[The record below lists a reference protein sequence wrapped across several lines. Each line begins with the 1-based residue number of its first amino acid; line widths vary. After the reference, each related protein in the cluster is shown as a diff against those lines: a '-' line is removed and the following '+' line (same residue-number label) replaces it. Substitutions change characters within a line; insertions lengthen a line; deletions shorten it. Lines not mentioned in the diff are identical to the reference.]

1 MAKYIHGYI
10 PEEQERLLDQAGV
23 LAPLIYPWIDFT
35 DCKHVLEIGSGVGAQ
50 SHILLSLYPEIEL
63 SCVEIEKKQ
72 IKKAKENLRQ
82 FIDRKIHFL
91 NQDATNLDLKK
102 KVDGV
107 FICWVLEHLN
117 DPISVLSKAFENM
130 SNEGVLFATE
140 VFNSSF
146 HFYPA
151 LPGLTKY
158 YQVYNQFQRDLGGDP
173 DVGLRLGNLLKD
185 AGFSDIELHGGGF
198 HLDQTQPQELKK
210 IATYWRGLM
219 KSGSEAII
227 NEGLISREE
236 VLQMEQDLDQIVSHP
251 QGVLYYQFIQAK
263 AKKP

>member
-1 MAKYIHGYI
+1 
-10 PEEQERLLDQAGV
+10 
-23 LAPLIYPWIDFT
+23 
-35 DCKHVLEIGSGVGAQ
+35 
-50 SHILLSLYPEIEL
+50 
-63 SCVEIEKKQ
+63 
-72 IKKAKENLRQ
+72 
-82 FIDRKIHFL
+82 
-91 NQDATNLDLKK
+91 
-102 KVDGV
+102 
-107 FICWVLEHLN
+107 
-117 DPISVLSKAFENM
+117 M

-151 LPGLTKY
+151 LSGLTKY

-185 AGFSDIELHGGGF
+185 AGFSDVELHGGGF
-198 HLDQTQPQELKK
+198 HWDQTQPQELKK
-210 IATYWRGLM
+210 IATYWKGLM